1 MCKLV
6 PVLRVIGFVFLVLA
20 IVACLIAFVAPF
32 WIRLPL
38 DDARTETTPSP
49 TTPAS
54 GGEQEAHEMARA
66 DIEKQTT
73 PQAGA
78 GTTPSSG
85 LLPNM
90 GDTLSGLLK
99 NGSYHGLWAKCFHNF
114 SCSCFWQNDF
124 AMEKEYPGTKCLAQ
138 DPGIYPSTLSPS
150 KNFPFPRCLANAISL
165 GLLLS

>member
-38 DDARTETTPSP
+38 DDARAETTPSP
-49 TTPAS
+49 TSPAPAN
-54 GGEQEAHEMARA
+54 QEDQGMARA
-66 DIEKQTT
+66 AADMEKQTT

-124 AMEKEYPGTKCLAQ
+124 AMEKEFPGTKCLAQ
-138 DPGIYPSTLSPS
+138 DPGIYPSTLPPS
-150 KNFPFPRCLANAISL
+150 KNFPSPAITAC
-165 GLLLS
+165 